1 MKLILIIISTSI
13 LFSQQ
18 KKIKFDPNK
27 LTDPT
32 LNWPKIISPFN
43 SDTLNSKET
52 TFTDSIIIVEGFR
65 VQVLATRDRFNA
77 EKLQSELGEKIQHKI
92 YVIFEAPNYKV
103 RIGNFI
109 DRRKAENFRIELAK
123 NGYSSAWIIRTKID
137 PINN

>member
-1 MKLILIIISTSI
+1 MKLLLIIISTSI

-27 LTDPT
+27 LIDPT

-137 PINN
+137 PIK

>member
-123 NGYSSAWIIRTKID
+123 NGYSSAWIIRTKIE
-137 PINN
+137 PVNN

>member
-1 MKLILIIISTSI
+1 MKLILIIFSTSI
-13 LFSQQ
+13 LFTQQ

-27 LTDPT
+27 LIDPT

-137 PINN
+137 PIK

>member
-27 LTDPT
+27 LIDPT

-137 PINN
+137 PIK

>member
-18 KKIKFDPNK
+18 KKIKFYPNK

-32 LNWPKIISPFN
+32 LNWPKIIRPFN

-137 PINN
+137 PIK

>member
-27 LTDPT
+27 LIDPT

-77 EKLQSELGEKIQHKI
+77 EKLQSELGKKIKHKI

-137 PINN
+137 PIK

>member
-1 MKLILIIISTSI
+1 MKKINLLFPFFSI
-13 LFSQQ
+13 LYAQD
-18 KKIKFDPNK
+18 KIKFDPNK
-27 LTDPT
+27 LIDPT

-137 PINN
+137 PIK

>member
-27 LTDPT
+27 LIDPT

-123 NGYSSAWIIRTKID
+123 NGYSSAWIIRTKIY
-137 PINN
+137 PIK

>member
-27 LTDPT
+27 LIDPT

-43 SDTLNSKET
+43 SDTLNSKEST
-52 TFTDSIIIVEGFR
+52 LSDSMIIVEGFR

-137 PINN
+137 PIK